1 MAGITNDKLQLESLA
16 CRQQG
21 LVAVQSS
28 LTGDLTMASFLERVR
43 AQYQHPRAS
52 RILDPDQTG
61 QAPALELTFFL
72 EMITRLLVLP
82 PGSSLKE
89 SIYSLHPAILQST
102 TPAWSRLAALAQGCH
117 LSFQVIIVLSEYKN
131 ATPSPLYLPPVSR
144 VYRKAG
150 R

>member
-1 MAGITNDKLQLESLA
+1 MPKLENKCLLKYIISSYVCFPALPRAEAVAGITNDKLQLESLA

-72 EMITRLLVLP
+72 EMITRQ
-82 PGSSLKE
+82 KE
-89 SIYSLHPAILQST
+89 SH
-102 TPAWSRLAALAQGCH
+102 
-117 LSFQVIIVLSEYKN
+117 
-131 ATPSPLYLPPVSR
+131 
-144 VYRKAG
+144 G
-150 R
+150 RNDLVPC

>member
-1 MAGITNDKLQLESLA
+1 MPKLENKCLLKYIISSYVCFPALPRAEAVAGITNDKLQLESLA

-72 EMITRLLVLP
+72 EMITRQ
-82 PGSSLKE
+82 KE
-89 SIYSLHPAILQST
+89 SH
-102 TPAWSRLAALAQGCH
+102 
-117 LSFQVIIVLSEYKN
+117 
-131 ATPSPLYLPPVSR
+131 
-144 VYRKAG
+144 G
-150 R
+150 RNDLVPR